1 MIQPNDNSFLLI
13 YAGTMLLALM
23 ISSFIARSMLSAS
36 VLFLASGFL
45 FGEMGLGILRVN
57 AQTPAVAVVADLA
70 LFSVLFTDGMRLAA
84 RELVSAWR
92 LAGRALLL
100 GLPLVLLGTAAAA
113 WGIAGVSW
121 LAALLIGAALSP
133 TDPVFAAAIVGREE
147 VPGRLRRLLNVES
160 GVNDGIALPLV
171 LGLLMYMGEEPRGVA
186 QLLGEVAGGAALGV
200 LVPLAA
206 LGVAKLRVFK
216 IAPDYLPLHAFAVGL
231 LVLGLAWQTHL
242 NEYLA
247 AFAAGV
253 TMSTRDP
260 DAKRAFRKFGSLVA
274 ELLKVA
280 ALLLF
285 GALISIPMLKAI
297 SAWGYFF
304 AAVALLAVRPVALNL
319 ALLGSALDWRERL
332 VASWFGPKGFA
343 SVIYGLIILHQDVG
357 EGAQIFRLIALVV
370 VGSIV
375 LHSSTDTL
383 TADWFRE
390 EEGPGPPPTEEEEEE
405 AQPADQPPPEAVR
418 EESREEKN

>member
-1 MIQPNDNSFLLI
+1 
-13 YAGTMLLALM
+13 M

-45 FGEMGLGILRVN
+45 FGEMGLGILKIDPGGRS
-57 AQTPAVAVVADLA
+57 VAVVADLA
-70 LFSVLFTDGMRLAA
+70 LFSVLFTDGMRLGA

-113 WGIAGVSW
+113 WWIAGLSW

-133 TDPVFAAAIVGREE
+133 TDPIFAAAIVGREE
-147 VPGRLRRLLNVES
+147 VPSRLRRLLNVES
-160 GVNDGIALPLV
+160 GANDGIALPLV
-171 LGLLMYMGEEPRGVA
+171 LGLLLYMGEEPRSVA
-186 QLLGEVAGGAALGV
+186 QILGEVAGGAALGV
-200 LVPLAA
+200 MVPLVA
-206 LGVAKLRVFK
+206 LGLAKLRIFK

-231 LVLGLAWQTHL
+231 LVLGLAWQIHM
-242 NEYLA
+242 NIYLA

-260 DAKRAFRKFGSLVA
+260 AAKHAFRQFGSLVA

-297 SAWGYFF
+297 SAWGYLF
-304 AAVALLAVRPVALNL
+304 AAVALLVVRPVALNL
-319 ALLGSALDWRERL
+319 ALLGSSLDWRERL

-343 SVIYGLIILHQDVG
+343 SVIFGLIIFHQDVR
-357 EGAQIFRLIALVV
+357 EGPEIFRLIALVV
-370 VGSIV
+370 IGSIV

-390 EEGPGPPPTEEEEEE
+390 EEGPGPPPTAEEEEET
-405 AQPADQPPPEAVR
+405 QPPDQPPPEAR
-418 EESREEKN
+418 RPASQSNDE